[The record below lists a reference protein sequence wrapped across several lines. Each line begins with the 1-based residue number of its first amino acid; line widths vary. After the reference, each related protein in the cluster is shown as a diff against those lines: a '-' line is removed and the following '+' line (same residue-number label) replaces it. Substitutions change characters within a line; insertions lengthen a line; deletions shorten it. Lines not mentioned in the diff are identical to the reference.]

1 VTPTKPTLNVVSDPV
16 SRQPSPLL
24 KTEELELKDAYLAG
38 YKQVEEFFH
47 KLLESLN
54 FYKRKSSSLETEVQQ
69 LRDAKAKLEERIRT
83 LEEETQGWE
92 LRREE
97 REKRKEGKAIN
108 KVRRLVWS
116 ASFRHKSR
124 TEGSTMPVTTA
135 VEAK

>member
-1 VTPTKPTLNVVSDPV
+1 
-16 SRQPSPLL
+16 
-24 KTEELELKDAYLAG
+24 
-38 YKQVEEFFH
+38 
-47 KLLESLN
+47 
-54 FYKRKSSSLETEVQQ
+54 VQQ

-116 ASFRHKSR
+116 ASFRHKAR
-124 TEGSTMPVTTA
+124 TEGSTMPVTAA